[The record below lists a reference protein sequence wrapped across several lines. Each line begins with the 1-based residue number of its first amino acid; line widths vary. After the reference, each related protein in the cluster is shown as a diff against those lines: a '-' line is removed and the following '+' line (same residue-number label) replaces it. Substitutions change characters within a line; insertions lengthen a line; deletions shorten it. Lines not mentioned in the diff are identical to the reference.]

1 MGQLA
6 VRPDGEARAEFERL
20 VTPLLGPL
28 YNAAYGFVHQRE
40 NAEDAVAETV
50 ARAWRAFEQF
60 EAGTNFK
67 AWLFRILTN
76 LCINRFRR
84 EERGP
89 ETVAFEDL
97 EREAERA
104 GAARDGASS
113 LPDAVV
119 LGQMLDEEVETALR
133 GLPEDYRM
141 VVVLSDIHELSY
153 LEIARAL
160 EVPVGTVRSR
170 LFRGRRLLRR
180 ALADYALQR
189 GLLRE
194 SDLA

>member
-1 MGQLA
+1 MGQAAL
-6 VRPDGEARAEFERL
+6 RQDGDPRSEFERL
-20 VTPLLGPL
+20 TAPLLGPL

-40 NAEDAVAETV
+40 NAEDAVSETV

-60 EAGTNFK
+60 QPGTNFK

-104 GAARDGASS
+104 GQAQPGAAA

-119 LGQMLDEEVETALR
+119 LGRMLDEEVEIALR
-133 GLPEDYRM
+133 ALPDDYRM
-141 VVVLSDIHELSY
+141 VVLLSDIHEFSY
-153 LEIARAL
+153 QEIARAL

-180 ALADYALQR
+180 ALADYALER
-189 GLLRE
+189 GILRE